1 MGFLV
6 ILKIEVT
13 VLQRSKSNFYFRGHF
28 QKRSHHLIKISR
40 KIKIK
45 TTTFFLICGNF
56 LRSWIF
62 LKINLTFT
70 TELLFTTS
78 GFIKITVTLFL
89 ITRQLFTFRC
99 TFCQVFSIS
108 SASVFIFLGRPLL
121 ITFVGS
127 FLKSTIT
134 PLFTQSSKS

>member
-1 MGFLV
+1 MV
-6 ILKIEVT
+6 IFEVCGVDFEDLSDRFAKIEIEFLLSGSLPKKIT
-13 VLQRSKSNFYFRGHF
+13 PLNK
-28 QKRSHHLIKISR
+28 KIKI

-78 GFIKITVTLFL
+78 GFIKIVVTLFN
-89 ITRQLFTFRC
+89 ITSTLYTFR
-99 TFCQVFSIS
+99 
-108 SASVFIFLGRPLL
+108 
-121 ITFVGS
+121 
-127 FLKSTIT
+127 
-134 PLFTQSSKS
+134 